1 MKLMPSVVITLT
13 LTFVCLATPTLA
25 QFNRNRNRQV
35 RQNCVTPE
43 NYYGSCVALSYCPQ
57 VTEVFQITDRR
68 TAQNYVIAL
77 QRSCGTRNFGGD
89 PVVCCTRPI
98 SAPVTER
105 PTNPFFP
112 SPTDGSFVRPQ
123 PVPWSETTRAP
134 DRNPFLI
141 ERPTTTTTTA
151 APVTSAPIVE
161 PRGPS
166 CRIPPGKLGVCV
178 DIKSCPSI
186 LSELLVKKN
195 DPEFAKFVQASNLI
209 CGRVGTNVCCP
220 TGQTVATPA
229 TVKPVNYDTIP
240 RRLPTVEEG
249 CGYTLASNKK
259 IVGGI
264 VSKKGA
270 WPWIALLGYDDGS
283 SSPFKCG
290 GTLITARHVLT
301 AAHCIREDLTFVRL
315 GEHDLSTDTEA
326 QHIDIPIVK
335 KAAHPEYNRRN
346 GRSDIAVLYLERNV
360 EFTSLILPVCMP
372 SSPSLRS
379 KSYVGT
385 FPFVVGWGKTQEG
398 GESATVLNELMIPV
412 MSNEVCRSS
421 YAKLNREFT
430 PDQFDSAVV
439 CAGVLSGGK
448 DTCQGDSGGPLMTSE
463 GVSSQMR
470 FYLIGVVAYGV
481 GCARPE
487 VPGVYTST
495 QFFMDWI
502 LQKLEDTP

>member
-1 MKLMPSVVITLT
+1 MSSAVITIT
-13 LTFVCLATPTLA
+13 LIFACLATPTIA
-25 QFNRNRNRQV
+25 QFNRSRQNRQG
-35 RQNCVTPE
+35 CITPE
-43 NYYGSCVALSYCPQ
+43 SYRGSCVALSYCPQ
-57 VTEVFQITDRR
+57 VLQAFNIADRR
-68 TAQNYVIAL
+68 TAQDYAIAL
-77 QRSCGTRNFGGD
+77 HRICGTRNIGGD

-98 SAPVTER
+98 TTPVTQR
-105 PTNPFFP
+105 PSNPFFP
-112 SPTDGSFVRPQ
+112 PTEGTFVQPQ
-123 PVPWSETTRAP
+123 PVPVPRPTEGPT
-134 DRNPFLI
+134 RNPFLQPVTQ
-141 ERPTTTTTTA
+141 RPTTAPITA

-161 PRGPS
+161 QRGPS
-166 CRIPPGKLGVCV
+166 CRIPPGKLGECV
-178 DIKSCPSI
+178 DIKSCQPI

-220 TGQTVATPA
+220 TGQTAATPA
-229 TVKPVNYDTIP
+229 PVRPVNYDTIP

-249 CGYTLASNKK
+249 CGYTLTSNKK
-259 IVGGI
+259 IVGGV

-290 GTLITARHVLT
+290 GTLITARHIVT

-315 GEHDLSTDTEA
+315 GEHDLSTDAEA
-326 QHIDIPIVK
+326 RHIDIPVVK
-335 KAAHPEYNRRN
+335 KVPHPGYNRRN
-346 GRSDIAVLYLERNV
+346 GRSDIAILYLERNV
-360 EFTSLILPVCMP
+360 EFTELILPVCMP

-385 FPFVVGWGKTQEG
+385 YPFVVGWGKTQEG

-412 MSNEVCRSS
+412 MSNEVCRNS
-421 YAKLNREFT
+421 YAKLNRNFT
-430 PDQFDSAVV
+430 LDQFDSAVV

-495 QFFMDWI
+495 QYFMDWI
-502 LQKLEDTP
+502 LEKVEDTP